1 LRERHGKAETFRSS
15 AGIARLR
22 NRTTEKQSLFP
33 LISGAK
39 PGEESAHLTL
49 TAFHGK
55 ILVMPLKYQ
64 TGFGNEFAT
73 ESVEGALPVGRNSPQ
88 KAPLGLYAEQFS
100 GSAFTVPRAGNKRT
114 WTYRIRPSVLHKP
127 FRQIENKLFRSTP
140 FDEVVTTPNQLRWD
154 PLALPNGP
162 TDFVDGI
169 TTIAGNGDLFA
180 QTGIGIHI
188 YVCNRDMEDRFFYNA
203 DGEMLLVPEMGS
215 LTIYTEL
222 GVIEVSPGE
231 VCCLPRGLKFRV
243 TIGATGGNPTGRE
256 GVNARGYVCENYG
269 AQFRLPDLGPIGANG
284 LANPRDFETPVAWYE
299 DREGEMEQVAKFGG
313 NLWACE
319 IDHSPL
325 DVVAWHGNY
334 APYKYDLRR
343 FNTIGSISF
352 DHPDPSIFTV
362 MTSPSGEAGVANCDF
377 VIFPDRWLV
386 AEDTFRPPWYHRNT
400 MSEYM
405 GLIYGQYD
413 AKEEGFVPG
422 GGSLHNQMSAHG
434 PDLDAFEKA
443 SNADLKPQKLS
454 GTLAF
459 MFESRYVIRPTKF
472 AMDCA
477 ELQNEYSEVWQ
488 GLKKN
493 FS

>member
-1 LRERHGKAETFRSS
+1 
-15 AGIARLR
+15 
-22 NRTTEKQSLFP
+22 
-33 LISGAK
+33 
-39 PGEESAHLTL
+39 
-49 TAFHGK
+49 
-55 ILVMPLKYQ
+55 MDLKYQ

-73 ESVEGALPVGRNSPQ
+73 KAVEGALPVGRNSPQ
-88 KAPLGLYAEQFS
+88 KAPLGLYAEQLS
-100 GSAFTVPRAGNKRT
+100 GTAFTVPRVHNKRT
-114 WTYRIRPSVLHKP
+114 WTYRIRPSVMHQP
-127 FRQIENKLFRSTP
+127 FERVDNRGWQSR
-140 FDEVVTTPNQLRWD
+140 FDEIETTPNQLRWD
-154 PLALPNGP
+154 PLPIPDKP
-162 TDFVDGI
+162 TDFIDGI

-180 QTGIGIHI
+180 QTGIAVHI
-188 YVCNRDMEDRFFYNA
+188 YTCNKGMGDRYFYNA
-203 DGEMLLVPEMGS
+203 DGEMLIVPEMGS

-222 GVIEVSPGE
+222 GAISVGPGE
-231 VCCLPRGLKFRV
+231 VCCLPRGVRFRV
-243 TIGATGGNPTGRE
+243 EIGARTLLSASPLAAKDTVESQNHSSVSEARMRTGASATLHS
-256 GVNARGYVCENYG
+256 ARGYICENYG

-299 DREGEMEQVAKFGG
+299 DRDGDFEQVAKFGG
-313 NLWACE
+313 NLWSCRVG
-319 IDHSPL
+319 HSPL

-334 APYKYDLRR
+334 APYRYDLRR

-362 MTSPSGEAGVANCDF
+362 LTSPSGEPGVANCDF

-386 AEDTFRPPWYHRNT
+386 AEDTFRPPWYHRNC

-434 PDLDAFEKA
+434 PDLEAFEKA
-443 SNADLKPQKLS
+443 SNAGLKPQKLS

-459 MFESRYVIRPTKF
+459 MFESRYIIRPTKF

-477 ELQNEYSEVWQ
+477 ELQHEYSEVWQ
-488 GLKKN
+488 GLRKN
-493 FS
+493 FEV

>member
-1 LRERHGKAETFRSS
+1 MT
-15 AGIARLR
+15 
-22 NRTTEKQSLFP
+22 
-33 LISGAK
+33 
-39 PGEESAHLTL
+39 
-49 TAFHGK
+49 
-55 ILVMPLKYQ
+55 LKYQ

-73 ESVEGALPVGRNSPQ
+73 EAVEGALPVGRNSPQ

-100 GSAFTVPRAGNKRT
+100 GTAFTVPRAGNKRT

-127 FRQIENKLFRSTP
+127 FKQIDNRLFRSAP
-140 FDEVVTTPNQLRWD
+140 FDEVVTTPNQLRWN
-154 PLALPNGP
+154 PLAVPEIE
-162 TDFVDGI
+162 TDFIDGI
-169 TTIAGNGDLFA
+169 TTIAGNGDVFS
-180 QTGIGIHI
+180 QTGIAVHI
-188 YVCNRDMEDRFFYNA
+188 YRCNRDMEDRFFYNA
-203 DGEMLLVPEMGS
+203 DAEMLVVPELGR

-222 GVIEVSPGE
+222 GVMVVNPGE

-243 TIGATGGNPTGRE
+243 TIDDGDKLENHPVGEAPTPLLRKEGSPENPKSKIQ
-256 GVNARGYVCENYG
+256 NPKSARGYICENYG
-269 AQFRLPDLGPIGANG
+269 TQFRLPDLGPIGANG

-299 DREGEMEQVAKFGG
+299 DRDARHELVAKFGG

-319 IDHSPL
+319 TDHSPL

-443 SNADLKPQKLS
+443 SNASLEPQKLS
-454 GTLAF
+454 GTMAF
-459 MFESRYVIRPTKF
+459 MFESRYIIRPTRF

-477 ELQNEYSEVWQ
+477 ELQHEYSEVWQ
-488 GLKKN
+488 GLKKH
-493 FS
+493 FHI